1 MKKYS
6 LYTLCIFLFFNIFI
20 FSTTSCQRKQN
31 INKDEFIEKY
41 QIEDFSKFS
50 NSFIAIR
57 SKGLLEV
64 TYMIHEFGSNLPPYF
79 VIYNCLT
86 NSIIKIDNTMLK
98 EEGIDDYYTEKEIS
112 DLIIEF
118 RKYDFY
124 LLGSDNEG
132 NVLINPY
139 EINQPAFYVRATN
152 TNLPDTIRIGYVYK
166 KFKDNWYINTQFKH
180 E

>member
-1 MKKYS
+1 MKKKS
-6 LYTLCIFLFFNIFI
+6 LYTLCVFFFFSIFI
-20 FSTTSCQRKQN
+20 FSNTSCQRKQN
-31 INKDEFIEKY
+31 INKDDFIEKY

-57 SKGLLEV
+57 SKGIQEV
-64 TYMIHEFGSNLPPYF
+64 TYMIHEFGSNLPTYF
-79 VIYNCLT
+79 VTYNCLT
-86 NSIIKIDNTMLK
+86 NSIINIDNTMLK

-139 EINQPAFYVRATN
+139 EINQPAFYLRSSK
-152 TNLPDTIRIGYVYK
+152 LDISDTIRMGYVYERY
-166 KFKDNWYINTQFKH
+166 KDNWYINTQFIHK
-180 E
+180 